1 MATKTEA
8 PLVND
13 TRFADLNK
21 LVNKLGKDAADGV
34 DALPKLA
41 LAVATAAFDRVIDL
55 EPKHPVIRDKKSI
68 NVDDADMLYDVYQRA
83 DGKKQFGDYKTT
95 SRKAQV
101 SKLRAIVKA
110 GLNPNCEFPKVLD
123 NAAKIRNTMAEQ
135 KTKVLPAYPAFV
147 QVAREQ
153 AELDR
158 PMTDD
163 ELREAVAKPQS
174 DAATVVD
181 YVTRAKNVL
190 DKLITGEN
198 ADGVKCQDESVLK
211 AFEALNSF
219 LALEE
224 KREEW
229 RSLADKAAALGMVF
243 MPVPAMTPDTVTV
256 DAEAS
261 A

>member
-1 MATKTEA
+1 MATKDTI

-21 LVNKLGKDAADGV
+21 LVVKLGKDAADGV

-55 EPKHPVIRDKKSI
+55 EPKHAVTRDKKSI
-68 NVDDADMLYDVYQRA
+68 NVDDADILYDVYQKA

-110 GLNPNCEFPKVLD
+110 GLNPNCELPKVLIH
-123 NAAKIRNTMAEQ
+123 AAELRNQMAEQ

-163 ELREAVAKPQS
+163 ELREAIAKPQT
-174 DAATVVD
+174 DAASVVD

-198 ADGVKCQDESVLK
+198 ADGVKCQDENVLK

-219 LALEE
+219 LQLEE
-224 KREEW
+224 KREAF
-229 RSLADKAAALGMVF
+229 RAMVAQAAELGMTVL
-243 MPVPAMTPDTVTV
+243 PVAVETKSV
-256 DAEAS
+256 DAQ
-261 A
+261 